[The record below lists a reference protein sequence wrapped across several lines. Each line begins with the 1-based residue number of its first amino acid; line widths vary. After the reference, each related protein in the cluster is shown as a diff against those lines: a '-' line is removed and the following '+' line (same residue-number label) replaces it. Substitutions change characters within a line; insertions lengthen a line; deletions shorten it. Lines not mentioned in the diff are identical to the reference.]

1 MATVLRTQKALMTR
15 RINAISQWIQD
26 TAPLLERPTDGEQR
40 RRAHQYRMILSTCEE
55 HIERLEASLNTLAAA
70 FDNTDATSPDEEEFK
85 KYIDN
90 AMDFVMTLHEHKD
103 KVSAVIHETSANPQD
118 TDSEEGRTC
127 LLQPS
132 QLPPIPIPTFTGRRW
147 EWDNFWALFE
157 ANVHKQALTPLQKF
171 NYLHSSLAGEAKQ
184 SIARFQVTAANYSRA
199 LDHLKKRYGQS
210 DGIILDLHKSLKACS
225 TASPKIECQRQL
237 FEQLAAIVAQ
247 LRDHGEHVDSYLMVQ
262 TVLQK
267 FHSRIQTSA
276 LERNLRN
283 GTHPTQ
289 WTLDT

>member
-103 KVSAVIHETSANPQD
+103 KILRSLSTIGCTNMIYTIVVCGLCAKIS
-118 TDSEEGRTC
+118 
-127 LLQPS
+127 
-132 QLPPIPIPTFTGRRW
+132 
-147 EWDNFWALFE
+147 
-157 ANVHKQALTPLQKF
+157 
-171 NYLHSSLAGEAKQ
+171 LHY
-184 SIARFQVTAANYSRA
+184 SIALY
-199 LDHLKKRYGQS
+199 
-210 DGIILDLHKSLKACS
+210 
-225 TASPKIECQRQL
+225 
-237 FEQLAAIVAQ
+237 LAEV
-247 LRDHGEHVDSYLMVQ
+247 R
-262 TVLQK
+262 
-267 FHSRIQTSA
+267 
-276 LERNLRN
+276 
-283 GTHPTQ
+283 
-289 WTLDT
+289 

>member
-103 KVSAVIHETSANPQD
+103 KTAPHSTTPVPEDTNEPTPVYQYDLRRGRRQD
-118 TDSEEGRTC
+118 YAKMNEEG
-127 LLQPS
+127 LQ
-132 QLPPIPIPTFTGRRW
+132 
-147 EWDNFWALFE
+147 
-157 ANVHKQALTPLQKF
+157 
-171 NYLHSSLAGEAKQ
+171 
-184 SIARFQVTAANYSRA
+184 
-199 LDHLKKRYGQS
+199 
-210 DGIILDLHKSLKACS
+210 
-225 TASPKIECQRQL
+225 
-237 FEQLAAIVAQ
+237 
-247 LRDHGEHVDSYLMVQ
+247 
-262 TVLQK
+262 
-267 FHSRIQTSA
+267 
-276 LERNLRN
+276 
-283 GTHPTQ
+283 
-289 WTLDT
+289 